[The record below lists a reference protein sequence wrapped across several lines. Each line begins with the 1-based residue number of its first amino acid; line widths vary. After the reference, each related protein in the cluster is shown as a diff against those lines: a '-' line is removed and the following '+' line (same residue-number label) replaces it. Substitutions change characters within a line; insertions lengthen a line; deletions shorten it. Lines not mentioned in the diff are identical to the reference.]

1 MAHDPQ
7 NRSDLEHQK
16 HGTEDAGAAAERAFV
31 ESLVA
36 SGQAAK
42 RDSQGRLPPGVTHE
56 IVEDAHGEVRAVR
69 RRFSAY

>member
-1 MAHDPQ
+1 MADDPQ
-7 NRSDLEHQK
+7 NRSHSEHQK
-16 HGTEDAGAAAERAFV
+16 QVPEDAGAAAERTFV

-42 RDSQGRLPPGVTHE
+42 RDAMGRLPPGVTHE
-56 IVEDAHGEVRAVR
+56 IVEDAHGEIQLVR